1 MQKENVKIFWDY
13 VRETNAANLQAQIQQ
28 GSQLV
33 IVLLS
38 CSLAPIVN
46 SRLLAI
52 VLIQLKNVS
61 KEGAA
66 NSNMT
71 LGWKDA
77 SAMIAF
83 PQLTVANTIL
93 NYLNV
98 RIQLEL
104 VLEIVVALI
113 KELTLLLGFQF
124 ANALQTKQTVLNVD

>member
-1 MQKENVKIFWDY
+1 
-13 VRETNAANLQAQIQQ
+13 
-28 GSQLV
+28 
-33 IVLLS
+33 
-38 CSLAPIVN
+38 
-46 SRLLAI
+46 
-52 VLIQLKNVS
+52 
-61 KEGAA
+61 
-66 NSNMT
+66 
-71 LGWKDA
+71 
-77 SAMIAF
+77 MIAF

>member
-1 MQKENVKIFWDY
+1 MQKENAKIFWDY

-52 VLIQLKNVS
+52 VLIQLKNVW

>member
-71 LGWKDA
+71 LG
-77 SAMIAF
+77 
-83 PQLTVANTIL
+83 
-93 NYLNV
+93 
-98 RIQLEL
+98 
-104 VLEIVVALI
+104 
-113 KELTLLLGFQF
+113 
-124 ANALQTKQTVLNVD
+124 